1 MFYKFGT
8 HFTQRNSHTS
18 FTMDM
23 VHTCTSCNRNFDTLR
38 GLNVHCAHCKVK
50 KVIIRNCNQVTASE
64 EVIINVNERVETS
77 AIVDSGEINILV
89 ENNIE
94 PNLPSFEPTKNFPV
108 SALNGLCGAEFA
120 ESIHSIYEEIIQ
132 WRKNLFKLP
141 TGKAAK
147 TFIRVLTVWL
157 EHFNRQTEHHAIALK
172 VYMVLPSLLLQKP
185 SQNSKAKDHCR
196 KLEERLSLWKEGQML
211 DLLKEGR
218 LIQER
223 LKSSK
228 S

>member
-1 MFYKFGT
+1 MYFAPTINKFQT
-8 HFTQRNSHTS
+8 NKQTFSLWNQRKLRMKIAHSVTSKVTLLFTR
-18 FTMDM
+18 
-23 VHTCTSCNRNFDTLR
+23 
-38 GLNVHCAHCKVK
+38 KVTR
-50 KVIIRNCNQVTASE
+50 I
-64 EVIINVNERVETS
+64 ERVETS

-147 TFIRVLTVWL
+147 TFIRSGSRSGWSILTGKR
-157 EHFNRQTEHHAIALK
+157 NIMQ
-172 VYMVLPSLLLQKP
+172 SL
-185 SQNSKAKDHCR
+185 
-196 KLEERLSLWKEGQML
+196 
-211 DLLKEGR
+211 
-218 LIQER
+218 
-223 LKSSK
+223 
-228 S
+228 